1 MTAKKDEFPLDMK
14 AVKKELDEMFD
25 NYKPNQKIKE
35 EPEVIDLVEQVA
47 RANQKERDAFTRGL
61 VAKWPLLAKQ
71 IMDSIQVEIFETR
84 MKEEEENLE
93 RISKEAR
100 MEDEPLV
107 LTKEMEVGKNE
118 N

>member
-1 MTAKKDEFPLDMK
+1 MA
-14 AVKKELDEMFD
+14 
-25 NYKPNQKIKE
+25 
-35 EPEVIDLVEQVA
+35 
-47 RANQKERDAFTRGL
+47 
-61 VAKWPLLAKQ
+61 LLAKQ
-71 IMDSIQVEIFETR
+71 IMDSIQVEIFEAR
-84 MKEEEENLE
+84 IKEEEKNLE

>member
-1 MTAKKDEFPLDMK
+1 MTAKNNEFPLDMK

-25 NYKPNQKIKE
+25 NYKPNQKKE
-35 EPEVIDLVEQVA
+35 EPKVIDLVERVA

-61 VAKWPLLAKQ
+61 VEKWPLLAKQ
-71 IMDSIQVEIFETR
+71 IMDNIQVEIFETR

-107 LTKEMEVGKNE
+107 LTEEIKVSKNG